1 MTAWSALFDRGT
13 FARRLTPAE
22 IPTGLLAQ
30 LRRNTVNYAIGILL
44 LGAYNYAQY
53 WIDLLLADAMSGM
66 LHGELSRSRTLGL
79 AMAFAGI
86 LAFVARVLSR
96 LTIFNAG
103 RFAEYEL
110 RTALLHHLHRLGP
123 SFYRRMSTGD
133 IMSRVTNDLQQVR
146 GLLGF
151 GVLNLFNTSFG
162 LVSALAVMLSFSVKL
177 TLASLAPLPLLLLVM
192 RAYSKRMYLR
202 QRENQDSLGHLGG
215 MIQSSIA
222 GVRVVRAFSLEEAQ
236 LAGFERVNHEYLDK
250 GLILAK
256 IRGSMWPVMQSIT
269 MLGVLVVFLY
279 GGQLIVRGEFKAEQF
294 LSFYRALFRL
304 TWPLAALG
312 FLVSVLQRG
321 RAGYARLRDIF
332 DARPDVVDGN
342 QLPEQLAGKLEIRDL
357 TFGYGDQ
364 PVLRNLSLA
373 VQPGERVA
381 IVGRTGSGKSTLGAL
396 LSRLHN
402 TPHGSVFLDGVDVC
416 DLPLATLRSSVL
428 YNQQLPFLFSTT
440 VGRNVG
446 YSLEHPEGEQGERQ
460 IRDAAR
466 DAQILDEIEA
476 LPEGFD
482 TVVGE
487 RGVQLS
493 GGQKQRVAIA
503 RALLTEPRVLVLDDP
518 LSAVDSRTEKAL
530 LDALD
535 QQLARERS
543 LILITHRVSAA
554 ARCDRII
561 VLDRGQVIEAGTHEQ
576 LARAG
581 GLYTRFVEEQRRESE
596 LSKLNSDFAAGKRGA
611 GTETTSEDAPSEDTP
626 SEEPVEAE

>member
-1 MTAWSALFDRGT
+1 LTAWSALLGSGT
-13 FARRLTPAE
+13 FARRLAPE
-22 IPTGLLAQ
+22 QIPTGLLAQ
-30 LRRNTVNYAIGILL
+30 LKRNTVNYAVGILL
-44 LGAYNYAQY
+44 LAAYNYAQY
-53 WIDLLLADAMSGM
+53 WIDLLLADAMSGL
-66 LHGELSRSRTLGL
+66 LHGELSKSRTLGM

-103 RFAEYEL
+103 RYAEYEL

-162 LVSALAVMLSFSVKL
+162 LVSALAVMLRFSVKL
-177 TLASLAPLPLLLLVM
+177 TVASLAPLPLLLIVM

-202 QRENQDSLGHLGG
+202 QKENQDSLGHLGG
-215 MIQSSIA
+215 VVQSSIA
-222 GVRVVRAFSLEEAQ
+222 GVRVVRAFALEGAQ
-236 LAGFERVNHEYLDK
+236 LAAFDRSNHDYLDK

-279 GGQLIVRGEFKAEQF
+279 GGHLIVSGEFQAAQF

-332 DARPDVVDGN
+332 DAKPAVVDGD
-342 QLPEQLAGKLEIRDL
+342 QRPEVVAGQLEIRNLSFAYTDL
-357 TFGYGDQ
+357 
-364 PVLRNLSLA
+364 PVLRGLSLE
-373 VQPGERVA
+373 VKPGERVA

-396 LSRLHN
+396 LSRLHT
-402 TPHGSVFLDGVDVC
+402 TPRGSIFLDGVDVC

-428 YNQQLPFLFSTT
+428 YNQQTPFLFSTT

-446 YSLEHPEGEQGERQ
+446 YCLEHPETEESDRR
-460 IRDAAR
+460 IREATR
-466 DAQILDEIEA
+466 DAQIIDEIQS

-493 GGQKQRVAIA
+493 GGQKQRVALA
-503 RALLTEPRVLVLDDP
+503 RALLAAPKVLVLDDP
-518 LSAVDSRTEKAL
+518 LSAVDARTETAL

-543 LILITHRVSAA
+543 LLLITHRVSAA
-554 ARCDRII
+554 ARCDRVI
-561 VLDRGQVIEAGTHEQ
+561 VLDRGQVVEAGTHEQ

-581 GLYTRFVEEQRRESE
+581 GLYSRFVDEQRRESE
-596 LSKLNSDFAAGKRGA
+596 MSKLNSDFAIASA
-611 GTETTSEDAPSEDTP
+611 DAEA
-626 SEEPVEAE
+626 VEAQ

>member
-1 MTAWSALFDRGT
+1 MTAWSALFGRGT
-13 FARRLTPAE
+13 FARHLTPAQ

-44 LGAYNYAQY
+44 LGAYNYCQY

-66 LHGELSRSRTLGL
+66 FRGELSTSRNLGL
-79 AMAFAGI
+79 GMACAGI
-86 LAFVARVLSR
+86 LAFIARVLSR

-151 GVLNLFNTSFG
+151 GVLNLFNTGFG

-192 RAYSKRMYLR
+192 RAYSKRIYLR

-215 MIQSSIA
+215 MVQSSIA

-236 LAGFERVNHEYLDK
+236 LTGFDRVNNEYLEK
-250 GLILAK
+250 GLVLAK

-332 DARPDVVDGN
+332 DARPDVVDGD
-342 QLPEQLAGKLEIRDL
+342 QLPERLAGRLEIRNL
-357 TFGYGDQ
+357 TFGYTDQ
-364 PVLRNLSLA
+364 PVLRNLSLE
-373 VQPGERVA
+373 VKPGERVA

-396 LSRLHN
+396 LSRLHT
-402 TPHGSVFLDGVDVC
+402 TPRGSVFLDGVDVC

-446 YSLEHPEGEQGERQ
+446 YCLEHPETEEGERRIQ
-460 IRDAAR
+460 NAAR
-466 DAQILDEIEA
+466 DAQILDEIQA

-493 GGQKQRVAIA
+493 GGQKQRVALA
-503 RALLTEPRVLVLDDP
+503 RALLAGPRVLVLDDP
-518 LSAVDSRTEKAL
+518 LSAVDARTETAL

-543 LILITHRVSAA
+543 LLLITHRVSAA
-554 ARCDRII
+554 ARCDRVI
-561 VLDRGQVIEAGTHEQ
+561 VLERGQVIEAGTPEQ
-576 LARAG
+576 LTRSG
-581 GLYTRFVEEQRRESE
+581 GLYARFVEEQRRENE
-596 LSKLNSDFAAGKRGA
+596 LSKLNSDFAVA
-611 GTETTSEDAPSEDTP
+611 
-626 SEEPVEAE
+626 VAE

>member
-1 MTAWSALFDRGT
+1 MVTAWSALFGRGT
-13 FARRLTPAE
+13 FARRLTPAQ

-44 LGAYNYAQY
+44 LAAYNYSQY

-66 LHGELSRSRTLGL
+66 LRGDLSTSRNLGL
-79 AMAFAGI
+79 GMAFAGI
-86 LAFVARVLSR
+86 FAFGARVLSR

-103 RFAEYEL
+103 RYAEYEL

-162 LVSALAVMLSFSVKL
+162 LVSALAVMLRFSVPL
-177 TLASLAPLPLLLLVM
+177 TIASLAPLPLLLLVM
-192 RAYSKRMYLR
+192 RAYSKRIYVR

-215 MIQSSIA
+215 MLQSSIA

-236 LAGFERVNHEYLDK
+236 LGGFDRVNQEYLEK
-250 GLILAK
+250 GLVLAK

-332 DARPDVVDGN
+332 DARPDVVDGT
-342 QLPEQLAGKLEIRDL
+342 QLPERLAGQLEIRNL
-357 TFGYGDQ
+357 TFGYTDL
-364 PVLRNLSLA
+364 PVLRNLSLE
-373 VQPGERVA
+373 VKPGERVA
-381 IVGRTGSGKSTLGAL
+381 IVGRSGSGKSTLGAL
-396 LSRLHN
+396 LSRLHT
-402 TPHGSVFLDGVDVC
+402 TPRGSVFLDGVDVC
-416 DLPLATLRSSVL
+416 DLPLATLRSSLL

-446 YSLEHPEGEQGERQ
+446 YSLEHPETEEGERQ
-460 IRDAAR
+460 IQKAAR
-466 DAQILDEIEA
+466 DAQILDEIQA

-493 GGQKQRVAIA
+493 GGQKQRVALA
-503 RALLTEPRVLVLDDP
+503 RALLAGPRVLVLDDP
-518 LSAVDSRTEKAL
+518 LSAVDARTETAL

-554 ARCDRII
+554 ARCDRVI
-561 VLDRGQVIEAGTHEQ
+561 VLERGQVIEAGTPAQ

-581 GLYTRFVEEQRRESE
+581 GLYSRFVEEQRRESE
-596 LSKLNSDFAAGKRGA
+596 LSKLNSDFALSKRVNDRA
-611 GTETTSEDAPSEDTP
+611 
-626 SEEPVEAE
+626 EPVEAE

>member
-1 MTAWSALFDRGT
+1 VTAWSALFGRGT

-66 LHGELSRSRTLGL
+66 LHGELYKSRTLGL
-79 AMAFAGI
+79 AMAFAGT

-162 LVSALAVMLSFSVKL
+162 LISALAVMLKFSVPL

-192 RAYSKRMYLR
+192 RYYSKRLYLR
-202 QRENQDSLGHLGG
+202 QRENQDCLGALGG
-215 MIQSSIA
+215 VVQSSIA
-222 GVRVVRAFSLEEAQ
+222 GVRVVRAFALEESE
-236 LAGFERVNHEYLDK
+236 LHGFERSNQSYLDK
-250 GLILAK
+250 GLVLAK
-256 IRGSMWPVMQSIT
+256 LRGSMWPVMQAIT
-269 MLGVLVVFLY
+269 MIGVLVVFWY
-279 GGQLIVRGEFKAEQF
+279 GGRLIVQGQFKAEQF

-312 FLVSVLQRG
+312 FLVSVVQRG

-332 DARPDVVDGN
+332 DAQPDVVGGV
-342 QLPEQLAGKLEIRDL
+342 QLPEVIRGHLEIRHL
-357 TFGYGDQ
+357 TFAYGAE
-364 PVLRNLSLA
+364 PVLRDVSLE

-381 IVGRTGSGKSTLGAL
+381 IVGRTGAGKSTLGAL
-396 LSRLHN
+396 LSRLHT
-402 TPHGSVFLDGVDVC
+402 TPPGSVFLDGVDVC
-416 DLPLATLRSSVL
+416 ELPLATLRASVL

-440 VGRNVG
+440 VGRNIA
-446 YSLEHPEGEQGERQ
+446 YSLEHPETEAGERA
-460 IRDAAR
+460 IAHAAR
-466 DAQILDEIEA
+466 EAQIKDEIDA

-493 GGQKQRVAIA
+493 GGQKQRVALA
-503 RALLTEPRVLVLDDP
+503 RALLAQPKVLVLDDP
-518 LSAVDSRTEKAL
+518 LSAVDARTETAL

-535 QQLARERS
+535 RERDGRS
-543 LILITHRVSAA
+543 LLLITHRVSAA
-554 ARCDRII
+554 ARCDRVI
-561 VLDRGQVIEAGTHEQ
+561 VLDHGRVVETGRHEQ

-581 GLYTRFVEEQRRESE
+581 GMYSRFVEEQRRERE
-596 LSKLNSDFAAGKRGA
+596 LAKLDEF
-611 GTETTSEDAPSEDTP
+611 TAPPAPVREA
-626 SEEPVEAE
+626 VEAE